1 MCHKQK
7 IVRENVVIRQD
18 ITNTSSFQTP
28 IFLDLIPNE
37 MRVKYCDTDNANT
50 GENLVYSSLVNDI
63 VGDVLGGDAFKTVVW
78 DLNKAVRG
86 NFEFQIRNF
95 ADTPVADQAGGNLVM
110 VIEFIAYV

>member
-18 ITNTSSFQTP
+18 ITNISSFQAP
-28 IFLDLIPNE
+28 IFLDFIPNE
-37 MRVKYCDTDNANT
+37 MRVKFCATDNLAGNP
-50 GENLVYSSLVNDI
+50 NLVYSSLVNDVI
-63 VGDVLGGDAFKTVVW
+63 GFVYGGDDFKNVVW

-95 ADTPVADQAGGNLVM
+95 ADTPLADPQGGNLVM

>member
-18 ITNTSSFQTP
+18 ITNISSFQAAL
-28 IFLDLIPNE
+28 FLDFIPNE
-37 MRVKYCDTDNANT
+37 MRVKFCATDNLAGNP
-50 GENLVYSSLVNDI
+50 NLVYSSLVNDI
-63 VGDVLGGDAFKTVVW
+63 TCFVCGGDDFKNVVW

-86 NFEFQIRNF
+86 NFEFQTRNF
-95 ADTPVADQAGGNLVM
+95 ADTPVADPQGGNLVM

>member
-18 ITNTSSFQTP
+18 ITNISSFQAP
-28 IFLDLIPNE
+28 IFLDFIPNE
-37 MRVKYCDTDNANT
+37 MRVKFCATDNLAGNP
-50 GENLVYSSLVNDI
+50 NLVYSSLVNDVI
-63 VGDVLGGDAFKTVVW
+63 GFVYGGDAFKTVVW

-86 NFEFQIRNF
+86 NFEFQIRNY
-95 ADTPVADQAGGNLVM
+95 ADTPVADPQGGNLVM